1 MIALAIALISWL
13 VGALGAW
20 LFSQHRAGEWF
31 GVGGAIV
38 AGLSGA
44 AAALQ
49 GMTAGAPFVWQGAW
63 SIPGGTFALRLDSLA
78 GVFLIPVAVI
88 GGLCAIY
95 AVEYLRHHAHGR
107 PVGGAFAAYNLL
119 LLSMAV
125 IVTSEDLVLL
135 LIAWEVMTLSSWALV
150 IHDHD
155 QPSVRAA
162 GLEYLIAAHLATIAL
177 FLLVVFWAAGS
188 GSFAVVVPATRPVVP
203 TGVLFMLALIGFGTK
218 AGIVPLHVWLPDA
231 HPAAPSHVSALMS
244 AVMITMGFYGL
255 ARVVPLLGEPSAW
268 WGYMLMI
275 LGAAG
280 AVGGVLFAMVQ
291 RDVKRVLAYSTV
303 ENAGIVT
310 LAIGAGVLGSALH
323 EPVLAGLAWTA
334 ALLHIWNHAFT
345 KALLF
350 LGFGAVAQRAGSRDL
365 DALGGILRR
374 WRVVGTVVVLGAAA
388 IASLPGLNV
397 FTSEWLLFQA
407 LFRGALHQRGIAEAA
422 LIACVGVI
430 AFTGGLAVACFARI
444 IGIGLLGTPR
454 TTAAASAPAPGWAM
468 SFPLVVFALVC
479 VAMAAV
485 PGQTAMALT
494 RAVQTVAPAADAGV
508 ASAAVRPLALMLPL
522 IAGGLALAFA
532 FRGVANSVV
541 ANRRAPTWG
550 CGYPAPTAAMQYSA
564 TSFSE
569 PLSRLMQ
576 PVLHTET
583 MQTGTML
590 VDSVDSVGTIETWP
604 GVASWASVTRDRVL
618 VGIYEPF
625 FSQVARAGSWLRA
638 LHQARVTTSLLYI
651 VGTMVLLLTLL
662 FLPGAGR

>member
-1 MIALAIALISWL
+1 MIAFAIALLSWL
-13 VGALGAW
+13 VGSIGAW
-20 LFSQHRAGEWF
+20 LFSQHRAGVWF
-31 GVGGAIV
+31 GVAGAIV
-38 AGLSGA
+38 GGISGA
-44 AAALQ
+44 VAAVQ
-49 GMTAGAPFVWQGAW
+49 GMTANAPIAWQRTW

-95 AVEYLRHHAHGR
+95 AVEYLRHHAEGR
-107 PVGGAFAAYNLL
+107 PIGGAFAAYNLL

-125 IVTSEDLVLL
+125 VVTSGDLVLL
-135 LIAWEVMTLSSWALV
+135 LVAWEIMTLSSWALV

-162 GLEYLIAAHLATIAL
+162 GLEYLVAAHLATIAL
-177 FLLVVFWAAGS
+177 FLLVIFWAAGS
-188 GSFAVVVPATRPVVP
+188 GNFAIVALGAHSLVP
-203 TGVLFMLALIGFGTK
+203 TGVLFVLALVGFGTK

-255 ARVVPLLGEPSAW
+255 ARVVPLLGEPATW
-268 WGYMLMI
+268 WAYMLMT

-280 AVGGVLFAMVQ
+280 AMGGVLFATVQ

-323 EPVLAGLAWTA
+323 EPVLAGLAWAA
-334 ALLHIWNHAFT
+334 ALLHIWNHAFA

-365 DALGGILRR
+365 DALGGLLRR
-374 WRVVGTVVVLGAAA
+374 WLVVGTVVVLGAAA

-397 FTSEWLLFQA
+397 FTSEWLLLQA
-407 LFRGALHQRGIAEAA
+407 LFRGALHQRGIAEVA
-422 LIACVGVI
+422 LIAGVGVI
-430 AFTGGLAVACFARI
+430 AFTGGLAVACFARLV
-444 IGIGLLGTPR
+444 GVGLLGTPR
-454 TTAAASAPAPGWAM
+454 TTAAATAPAPGWAM
-468 SFPLVVFALVC
+468 SFPLLVFAAVC
-479 VAMAAV
+479 VLMAAV
-485 PGQTAMALT
+485 PSQAAMALA
-494 RAVQTVAPAADAGV
+494 RAVHTVAPAADVSV
-508 ASAAVRPLALMLPL
+508 ASVALRPLALMLPL
-522 IAGGLALAFA
+522 IVAGLALAFVL
-532 FRGVANSVV
+532 RGVASSVV
-541 ANRRAPTWG
+541 ARRRAPTWG

-576 PVLHTET
+576 RVLDTET
-583 MQTGTML
+583 IQNGIMV
-590 VDSVDSVGTIETWP
+590 VDSVTATEAWP
-604 GVASWASVTRDRVL
+604 VTASWASVSKDRVL
-618 VGIYEPF
+618 VGVYEPF
-625 FSQVARAGSWLRA
+625 FAQVARAGSWLRG

-662 FLPGAGR
+662 FLPGVGR